1 MDEIETVLNKSSAG
15 PQGLGFDYQF
25 YYFVYLSLHLEKG
38 QRIGYE
44 HYDDVCLEIDNT
56 NKILIQL
63 KHTIQTD
70 KTGSIEKMNNLDP
83 RLWSTL
89 NRWIGYIKEFENFLD
104 EHSFRFITN
113 KTENNNKFIE
123 IHKKFIENQDLIYFK
138 DELFQLLNSAKVNQ
152 TREYINTMLNLDE
165 NKLSEFLLKLDIQ
178 LDVNDIE
185 QKIKNYI
192 NNHWP
197 VKEEDVDKVYSQLF
211 TKLSHNKYDKIRNR
225 QAYVMRFDEIR
236 DLKVESYSDIYG
248 KISLPDRN
256 FECVLPENLE
266 EQVFIKQLDGI
277 GELGYGPKKSNRIIK
292 YTNLMLK
299 AINHIEWWIEDNFVT
314 SEQIEKFKEECIH
327 IWQVKFDDQYRE
339 IEKAIYNDGI
349 NIDELEQNIC
359 HQAIAIVN
367 ALRKIDLTIRGF
379 QNSIGIELN
388 NGYYYF
394 LSNILEI
401 GWHYDWE
408 NKFKN

>member
-123 IHKKFIENQDLIYFK
+123 IHKKFIENKDLIYFK
-138 DELFQLLNSAKVNQ
+138 DELFQLLNSAKVNK
-152 TREYINTMLNLDE
+152 TREYINTILNLDE

-225 QAYVMRFDEIR
+225 KPYVMRFDEIKN
-236 DLKVESYSDIYG
+236 LKFESCSDIYG

-277 GELGYGPKKSNRIIK
+277 GELGYGPNKFKRIIRF
-292 YTNLMLK
+292 TNLMLK

-339 IEKAIYNDGI
+339 IEKAIYIDGV

-359 HQAIAIVN
+359 RQAIAIVN

>member
-178 LDVNDIE
+178 LDV
-185 QKIKNYI
+185 K
-192 NNHWP
+192 
-197 VKEEDVDKVYSQLF
+197 
-211 TKLSHNKYDKIRNR
+211 
-225 QAYVMRFDEIR
+225 
-236 DLKVESYSDIYG
+236 
-248 KISLPDRN
+248 
-256 FECVLPENLE
+256 
-266 EQVFIKQLDGI
+266 
-277 GELGYGPKKSNRIIK
+277 
-292 YTNLMLK
+292 
-299 AINHIEWWIEDNFVT
+299 
-314 SEQIEKFKEECIH
+314 
-327 IWQVKFDDQYRE
+327 
-339 IEKAIYNDGI
+339 
-349 NIDELEQNIC
+349 
-359 HQAIAIVN
+359 
-367 ALRKIDLTIRGF
+367 
-379 QNSIGIELN
+379 
-388 NGYYYF
+388 
-394 LSNILEI
+394 
-401 GWHYDWE
+401 
-408 NKFKN
+408 